1 MPWVKRTISN
11 RIGLHCSSK
20 IMHQHYKLRYRLKV
34 STKAVK
40 GMPVNPYMPNSDP
53 EMKKQ
58 MLKEIGVK
66 GVEELFADI
75 PERIRFRKRLEL
87 PSPKSEY
94 EVRRHIEGIL
104 SRNKTCSEV
113 LSFLGAGCWPH
124 HVPSVC
130 DDINSRSEFLTA
142 YAGDVYSDLGRYQAL
157 FEFQSMIGDLVAM
170 DVVSFPWYDWQNVCG
185 DATRMAVMVT
195 DRYEILVPR
204 TIGPDRLSV
213 VRAHCEGLADIK
225 LINNDPED
233 GQLSIEDLESKVSSK
248 TAAVYIEN
256 PSYLGFIETRG
267 KEISEIARNHGALFI
282 VGVEPLSLGVLT
294 PPGEYGADIVC
305 GEGQPLGMH
314 MYFGGALL
322 GFLACRDVER
332 YVSAIPHRL
341 ISITTTERKGEWG
354 FTYVLPERTMFAARE
369 KARSFTGTATALW
382 AITAAVYLSLLGP
395 QGIRELA
402 EVIMQKSHYAMKRI
416 SEIGGVRVPAFN
428 SPHFEEFTVNFDGTG
443 KTVSEVNKALLK
455 HGIIGG
461 KDITKEFPELGK
473 TALYCV
479 TEIHTR
485 ADIEK
490 LAGSLQEAVQ

>member
-1 MPWVKRTISN
+1 MTKIETVKTMPI
-11 RIGLHCSSK
+11 
-20 IMHQHYKLRYRLKV
+20 
-34 STKAVK
+34 
-40 GMPVNPYMPNSDP
+40 NPYIPNSDP
-53 EMKKQ
+53 EIKKE

-66 GVEELFADI
+66 RVEELFADI

-104 SRNKTCSEV
+104 SRNKTCSE
-113 LSFLGAGCWPH
+113 LTSFLGAGCWPH
-124 HVPSVC
+124 YVPAVC
-130 DDINSRSEFLTA
+130 DEINSRSEFVTA

-157 FEFQSMIGDLVAM
+157 FEFQSMIGELVAM
-170 DVVSFPWYDWQNVCG
+170 DVVSYPWYDWGNVCG
-185 DATRMAVMVT
+185 DAARMATMIT
-195 DRYEILVPR
+195 DRKELLMPR
-204 TIGPDRLSV
+204 TISPDRLSV
-213 VRAHCEGLADIK
+213 IRAHCEDLADIK
-225 LINNDPED
+225 LVDNDPES
-233 GQLSIEDLESKVSSK
+233 GQLSLEDLRNKISKK

-256 PSYLGFIETRG
+256 PTYLGFIETTG
-267 KEISEIARNHGALFI
+267 EEISEIAHSHGALSI

-332 YVSAIPHRL
+332 FVSAVPHRL
-341 ISITTTERKGEWG
+341 ISITTTEQKEEWG

-402 EVIMQKSHYAMKRI
+402 EDIMQKSHYAMKRI
-416 SEIGGVRVPAFN
+416 SEIRGIRVPIFK
-428 SPHFEEFTVNFDGTG
+428 SPHFEEFIVNFNGTG
-443 KTVSEVNKALLK
+443 RTVTEVNKALLDY
-455 HGIIGG
+455 GIIGG
-461 KDITKEFPELGK
+461 KNITEEFPELGE
-473 TALYCV
+473 TGLYCV
-479 TEIHTR
+479 TEIHSR
-485 ADIEK
+485 ADIDK
-490 LAGSLQEAVQ
+490 LAAGLEEVVQ